1 MKKIKKFTV
10 VIAGAAMIFGLSQL
24 SSCSEDSSSSGS
36 SSEYITCDGT
46 CSASNPYSNQYSSS
60 CYSTLSDCQSS
71 TGHSCKNCN

>member
-24 SSCSEDSSSSGS
+24 SSCTEDSSSS
-36 SSEYITCDGT
+36 SEYVTCDGT
-46 CSASNPYSNQYSSS
+46 CDYSNPYSNQYSTS
-60 CYSTLSDCQSS
+60 CYSTISDCESS